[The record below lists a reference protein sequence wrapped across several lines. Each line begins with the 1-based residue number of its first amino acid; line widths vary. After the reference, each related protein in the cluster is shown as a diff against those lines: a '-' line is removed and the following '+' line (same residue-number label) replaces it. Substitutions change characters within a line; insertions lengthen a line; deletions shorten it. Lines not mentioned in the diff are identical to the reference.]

1 MSGSAVY
8 LYGNVGPD
16 YGSATISVND
26 QVVESSIN
34 LTVSHLSPSIVDLM
48 VVPLAYAVRVVVV
61 PHRAGPVGLDRSL
74 DDQPG

>member
-48 VVPLAYAVRVVVV
+48 VVPLAYAVRVAVV
-61 PHRAGPVGLDRSL
+61 PDRAGPVGLDRSL